1 MKLLCYGDSNTYGY
15 DPRLCDDDRLPK
27 EERWTGILDLL
38 PEYQVVNQGQNGR
51 EIPTMEYEYDF
62 FRKVLQYHRDC
73 QVLTI
78 MLGTNDLY
86 HIPVKQRGD
95 AEVQADDLARKIAA
109 RMDRLFETVK
119 ELESFRTG
127 SKRTI
132 LMVPVPVH
140 TDYGYQDMICMLA
153 SEKLAYYYRDIAA
166 RYDLEFF
173 NPGEHG
179 IDLAFD
185 GVHISP
191 EGHQQFAQILK
202 EFLEEL
208 ELEQH

>member
-86 HIPVKQRGD
+86 HI
-95 AEVQADDLARKIAA
+95 
-109 RMDRLFETVK
+109 
-119 ELESFRTG
+119 
-127 SKRTI
+127 
-132 LMVPVPVH
+132 
-140 TDYGYQDMICMLA
+140 
-153 SEKLAYYYRDIAA
+153 
-166 RYDLEFF
+166 
-173 NPGEHG
+173 
-179 IDLAFD
+179 
-185 GVHISP
+185 
-191 EGHQQFAQILK
+191 
-202 EFLEEL
+202 
-208 ELEQH
+208 